1 MRQRV
6 MIAIALA
13 CGPDLLIA
21 DEPTT
26 ALDVTIQAQILE
38 LIRASRAATGSAV
51 ILITHDLGIVAGMTD
66 RVVVMYA
73 GTVFETASTPE
84 LFARPGN
91 PYTQGLLH
99 SVPNPA
105 AEPGAPLYQIPGSP
119 PDVAHL
125 PPGCP
130 FAPRCSRAADVCRQ
144 QFPPFV
150 ELAPGHHSLCHFA
163 HDVYDGRSA

>member
-1 MRQRV
+1 
-6 MIAIALA
+6 
-13 CGPDLLIA
+13 
-21 DEPTT
+21 
-26 ALDVTIQAQILE
+26 
-38 LIRASRAATGSAV
+38 
-51 ILITHDLGIVAGMTD
+51 
-66 RVVVMYA
+66 VMYA

-91 PYTQGLLH
+91 PYTQGLLQ

-105 AEPGAPLYQIPGSP
+105 AERGAPLYQIPGSP

-144 QFPPFV
+144 EFPPFV

-163 HDVYDGRSA
+163 HDVHAGGSA